1 MGYINK
7 RVWYLVWAVIAFLLA
22 PVGFAGNLEWKGLL
36 RQMNPTFAGAT
47 CLAIG
52 GVMILQRNSQREF
65 RGGEGRWQSFW

>member
-1 MGYINK
+1 MGYICK

-22 PVGFAGNLEWKGLL
+22 PVGFTGNLEWKGLM

-52 GVMILQRNSQREF
+52 CVMV
-65 RGGEGRWQSFW
+65 